1 MSSGPLTWSATLGKR
16 VRTGD
21 WPDQAIGTTHKV
33 QEAIVAGRWEEAAQ
47 LVDLFMEEAK
57 VCHVV
62 YTTWSEG
69 FDRFLAGRGLT
80 ADDRSE
86 ERARL
91 ANLLRFPDGEPFE
104 PHARWSALGAMAG
117 GLGNDLRGLE
127 VGAEAG
133 LARFDDLREA
143 WRQLHDR
150 WADFQAGLLT
160 LVADRLGEAAVGACY
175 AEVLEPYLAER
186 YAVFDTRLQPY
197 ADTLERNLYLAFESM
212 RAHLVGPDRMGDM
225 ELVEHDDRWVIAFD
239 PCGSGGR
246 QTPAAGFRVTQEA
259 HDWAGNERGV
269 CLYCAH
275 CVVALQKWPIEQWGS
290 PVRVVDPPLHRPGLD
305 AGPCTWT
312 VLKDPAAVPDEAYR
326 RVGATP
332 PAR

>member
-16 VRTGD
+16 VRAGD

-33 QEAIVAGRWEEAAQ
+33 QEAISAGRWEEAAQ

-80 ADDRSE
+80 ADDRAQ

-91 ANLLRFPDGEPFE
+91 ANLLCFPDGEPFE

-160 LVADRLGEAAVGACY
+160 LVADRLGEAAVGTCY

-212 RAHLVGPDRMGDM
+212 RAHLVGPERMGDM

-246 QTPAAGFRVTQEA
+246 QTPAAGFRVTQEE
-259 HDWAGNERGV
+259 HDWAGSERGV

-312 VLKDPAAVPDEAYR
+312 VFKDPAAVPDEAYR